1 MSSSDSSRKGTTQER
16 LLCRLYGTVF
26 GRAIVN
32 AFISRKW
39 VSVLASLPVRSRLSK
54 GRIQPF
60 IRANQIDMS
69 SYEEEPFRS
78 FNDFFIRKIK
88 PGARPFSNA
97 PEDVVSPCDGLLSA
111 VEISPDM
118 TLTVKGQPYTLATL
132 LRDEEVASSYAG
144 GLALIFRLE
153 VHHYHRY
160 MFSDSGHAS
169 PPQRIKGRYHTVHPI
184 GLSSTSVLQ
193 ENAREWRILH
203 FDHLGDV
210 VQVEVGAMLV
220 GRIVNHKVDEFR
232 RGDEKGYFCFGGS
245 TIIWLL
251 HHEAI
256 HLLDRWVA
264 TFEREMPVLQ
274 GETIAKSRY
283 LARPLPDSDSVYA
296 MRSRI

>member
-1 MSSSDSSRKGTTQER
+1 MSLSCGNRKGTAQER
-16 LLCRLYGTVF
+16 LLHRLYGTAF

-39 VSVLASLPVRSRLSK
+39 VSALVSLPIRSRWSK
-54 GRIQPF
+54 GRIEPF
-60 IRANQIDMS
+60 IRANRIDMS
-69 SYEEEPFRS
+69 SYEEGPFRS

-88 PGARPFSNA
+88 KGARPFSNA
-97 PEDVVSPCDGLLSA
+97 PEDVISPCDGLLSA
-111 VEISPDM
+111 VEISPEM
-118 TLTVKGQPYTLATL
+118 TLTLKGQPYTLATL
-132 LRDEEVASSYAG
+132 LRDERVASSYAG

-169 PPQRIKGRYHTVHPI
+169 PPHRIKGRYHTVHPI

-193 ENAREWRILH
+193 ENAREWRVLH

-210 VQVEVGAMLV
+210 VQMEIGAMLV

-245 TIIWLL
+245 TIVWL
-251 HHEAI
+251 I
-256 HLLDRWVA
+256 KRGTISLLGACA
-264 TFEREMPVLQ
+264 TAFEQEIPVLQ
-274 GETIAKSRY
+274 GETIAKMN
-283 LARPLPDSDSVYA
+283 AV
-296 MRSRI
+296 